1 MPTFLEHFGLFGA
14 FLSMFVENIGIP
26 FPTEFGYL
34 IGSGLLI
41 THKASLAVI
50 LLVLTAGHITGAIV
64 AYFAG
69 YHGSSWLLRRFKH
82 SIKLRDTHTK
92 VVKWYEQYGILTVLG
107 TRFVGYVRPWSSFV
121 AGSARFPFWPFVG
134 LTLVGSFIFNIIALF
149 ASRTL
154 IDIWNKYAQF
164 HILIVL
170 LMLLSFFGVI
180 IYELIFQRKRS
191 GNKGSPKSAKVEN
204 QTAKSVE
211 IVQNQ
216 GDKQ

>member
-1 MPTFLEHFGLFGA
+1 MPVFLEHFGLFGA

-41 THKASLAVI
+41 THKASLGVI
-50 LLVLTAGHITGAIV
+50 LLVLTAGHLTGAIV

-82 SIKLRDTHTK
+82 STKLRDTHTK

-134 LTLVGSFIFNIIALF
+134 LTLIGSFIFNVIALF
-149 ASRTL
+149 ASRA
-154 IDIWNKYAQF
+154 IIAIWNNYAQF
-164 HILIVL
+164 HVLIVL

-180 IYELIFQRKRS
+180 IYELIFQRKRNTS
-191 GNKGSPKSAKVEN
+191 KSSAKSAKVEG
-204 QTAKSVE
+204 QAAKPVE
-211 IVQNQ
+211 IVKHES
-216 GDKQ
+216 GK